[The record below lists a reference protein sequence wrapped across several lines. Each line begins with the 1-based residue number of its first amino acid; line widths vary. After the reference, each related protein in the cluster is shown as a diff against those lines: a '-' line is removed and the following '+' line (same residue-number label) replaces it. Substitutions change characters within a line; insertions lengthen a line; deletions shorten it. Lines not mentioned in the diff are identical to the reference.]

1 MGLFDKLLGK
11 SAKTEEVD
19 LVIYSPMEGEAVAI
33 SQVNDPTFS
42 EEILGKGV
50 AVRPTGTQVVAPCD
64 GTVEMMFDTGHAVS
78 LQATNGAEVLIHV
91 GLETVNLKGTHYTV
105 HAANGDKVK
114 KGQLL
119 ITFDR
124 EAIQADGYDTITPMV
139 ICNSDNFS
147 QVEAHTGPVKPGDPL
162 VTLKK

>member
-11 SAKTEEVD
+11 SAKTED

-33 SQVNDPTFS
+33 TEVNDPTFS

-105 HAANGDKVK
+105 HASNGDKVK

-124 EAIQADGYDTITPMV
+124 DAIQADGYDTITPMV
-139 ICNSDNFS
+139 ICNSDSFA
-147 QVEAHTGPVKPGDPL
+147 QVEAHTGPVQPGDPL
-162 VTLKK
+162 ITLKK